1 MTSEVTPSVQPV
13 ADKAE
18 EKLLKSLR
26 SLTSFIAL
34 GSWVSLV
41 LSLYLIW
48 LLIVYHF
55 PLILVVN
62 TFWTLIVT
70 GLLFWCVHLLKQQ
83 SRLAFRIYALI
94 IASGVVYS
102 LTLHFLIRRPFSFLN
117 ILPYFIPALIL
128 IQLYQL
134 QRKGI
139 LH

>member
-48 LLIVYHF
+48 LLIAYHF

-62 TFWTLIVT
+62 TFWTFIVT

-83 SRLAFRIYALI
+83 SRLAFRIYPLL

-117 ILPYFIPALIL
+117 VLPYFIPALIL